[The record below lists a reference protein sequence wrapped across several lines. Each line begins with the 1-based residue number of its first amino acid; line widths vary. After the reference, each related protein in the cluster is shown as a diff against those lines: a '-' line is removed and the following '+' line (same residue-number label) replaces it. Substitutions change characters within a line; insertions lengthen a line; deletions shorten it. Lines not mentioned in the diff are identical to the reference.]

1 MKSRFFLIAAFLLSP
16 LVIVAQTNAEV
27 AREKGKKAIEM
38 MDNGQ
43 IEESIKLLEECIKL
57 DPENQTY
64 PYEIGY
70 AYYISKDYKKTIKQ
84 LTPLSKLKD
93 PRDHTFQLLG
103 NSYDLLGK
111 REKAIKIYEDGL
123 KVLPR
128 SGRLHLELGG
138 MYETAGEFDKA
149 IGYFEKGIEAEP
161 SYPSTYYRLSKLFL
175 NSDQEVWGMIY
186 GELFM
191 NLERNTKRTAEIS
204 KLLFDTYKKEI
215 VFTSDTSFSV
225 SFSKFGIMDLSQKK
239 MTLPFGMGIYE
250 PTLIMA
256 MVNEKTI
263 DLASLNR
270 IRTGFLTSYYEN
282 KRNENYPI
290 VLFEYQNQVMKAN
303 HLEAYNYWILMKG
316 DELAFTSW
324 QLANGDKWKAFVEWF
339 NPNHI
344 EITDQNK
351 FIRTQYQ

>member
-1 MKSRFFLIAAFLLSP
+1 MKRFILLTL
-16 LVIVAQTNAEV
+16 LVAVHFVAIAQTNADI
-27 AREKGKKAIEM
+27 AREKCNKAIEM

-43 IEESIKLLEECIKL
+43 IDESIKILEECIKL
-57 DPENQTY
+57 DPDNQTY

-84 LTPLSKLKD
+84 LTPLSRLKE

-111 REKAIKIYEDGL
+111 RDKAIETYEDGL
-123 KVLPR
+123 KALPK

-138 MYETAGEFDKA
+138 MYEMAEDYDKA
-149 IGYFEKGIEAEP
+149 INYFEKGIEAEP
-161 SYPSTYYRLSKLFL
+161 AYPSTYYRLAKLFL

-191 NLERNTKRTAEIS
+191 NLERNTNRTAEIS

-215 VFTSDTSFSV
+215 TFTSDTSFSV
-225 SFSKFGIMDLSQKK
+225 SFSKFGILDLSQKK
-239 MTLPFGMGIYE
+239 MTLPFGMGVYE

-256 MVNEKTI
+256 MVSEKTI

-270 IRTGFLTSYYEN
+270 IRTNFIKSYYEN
-282 KRNENYPI
+282 KRHEKYPN
-290 VLFEYQNQVMKAN
+290 VLFDYQNKVLSSD

-324 QLANGDKWKAFVEWF
+324 QLANGDKWKAFVAWF

-344 EITDQNK
+344 DVTNDNK
-351 FIRTQYQ
+351 FIRTQYP

>member
-1 MKSRFFLIAAFLLSP
+1 MKRIILLTLFISFHFAT
-16 LVIVAQTNAEV
+16 LSQSNAEI
-27 AREKGKKAIEM
+27 AREKCNKAIEM

-43 IEESIKLLEECIKL
+43 IEESVKILEECIKL
-57 DPENQTY
+57 DPGNQTY

-84 LTPLSKLKD
+84 LTPLSKLKE

-111 REKAIKIYEDGL
+111 PRKAIETYEDGL
-123 KVLPR
+123 KALPR

-138 MYETAGEFDKA
+138 MYEVAGDYDKA
-149 IGYFEKGIEAEP
+149 INYFEKGIEAEP
-161 SYPSTYYRLSKLFL
+161 AYPSTYYRLTKLFL

-204 KLLFDTYKKEI
+204 KLLYDTYKKAI
-215 VFTSDTSFSV
+215 TFTSDTSFSV
-225 SFSKFGIMDLSQKK
+225 SFSKFNILDLSQKQ

-256 MVNEKTI
+256 MVTEKTI

-270 IRTGFLTSYYEN
+270 IRTNFITSYYDN
-282 KRNENYPI
+282 KRNEKFPN
-290 VLFEYQNQVMKAN
+290 VLFDYQNKVLAEN
-303 HLEAYNYWILMKG
+303 HIEAYNYWILMKG

-344 EITDQNK
+344 DVTEENK